1 MTGAMDLLPLV
12 RIVQADPA
20 VVDQLGRIAVTQT
33 IISAATALIA
43 LGALGV
49 GGYAI
54 YLLATVR
61 RMMMDAKRAVER
73 FSPKADP
80 TIDRARRVVED
91 VSGTVDEVRTRIQE
105 VSNTVEEFNDA
116 LRDARKGAEKRVREL
131 TTVLDVVREQAQE
144 LLLDGAATAKGIHA
158 TAEALRAP
166 RPNSRGARP
175 QPPPQLPEE
184 VLRTSHGQG

>member
-1 MTGAMDLLPLV
+1 MDLLSMV
-12 RIVQADPA
+12 RIVQTDPEL
-20 VVDQLGRIAVTQT
+20 VDHLSRIAATQT

-43 LGALGV
+43 LGALAA

-61 RMMMDAKRAVER
+61 RMMMDARHAVER
-73 FSPKADP
+73 FSPKTGA
-80 TIDRARRVVED
+80 TIERARRVVDD
-91 VSGTVDEVRTRIQE
+91 VSGTVDEVRARVHD
-105 VSNTVEEFNDA
+105 VSKTVEEFNDA
-116 LRDARKGAEKRVREL
+116 LRDARRGAEKRVREL

-144 LLLDGAATAKGIHA
+144 LLLDTAATAKGIHA

-166 RPNSRGARP
+166 RPITRGARP
-175 QPPPQLPEE
+175 QSPPALPEE